1 MKAVADLLNAMIDAG
16 VIDTYALFGA
26 TAQMRYTEAV
36 ATLDADVLVVLRSEQ
51 GLDLLAPI
59 YEFCRTRGYVPQDE
73 AVLVGAWPVQLVPVF
88 STLTKEAVELAET
101 VDYEGS
107 ALRVVRATHLAV
119 IALSVGRA
127 KDCAR
132 ILALLESKSVA
143 PEEIETLAARHQLSE
158 AWQRF
163 KRRFLD
169 E

>member
-1 MKAVADLLNAMIDAG
+1 MKAVADLLNAMIESG
-16 VIDTYALFGA
+16 VIVTYALFGA

-51 GLDLLAPI
+51 ALDLLAPI
-59 YEFCRTRGYVPQDE
+59 YEFCRIRGYVPQDE
-73 AVLVGAWPVQLVPVF
+73 AVLVGAWPVQFVPVF

-107 ALRVVRATHLAV
+107 PLRVIQAVHLAV

-127 KDCAR
+127 KDYAR

-143 PEEIETLAARHQLSE
+143 PKEIETLAARHQLSE